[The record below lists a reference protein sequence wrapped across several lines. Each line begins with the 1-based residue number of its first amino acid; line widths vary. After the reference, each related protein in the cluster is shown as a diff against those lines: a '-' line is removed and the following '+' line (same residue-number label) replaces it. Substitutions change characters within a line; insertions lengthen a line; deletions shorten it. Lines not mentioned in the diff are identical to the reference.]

1 MKKKVKL
8 ELKKYQPNELIVGM
22 YRFSKQKNILYS
34 IDDND
39 IEFMLD
45 QIENGKNIDM
55 NFVHPYLISNDE
67 VVATPD
73 QIGLT
78 YDVEYE
84 TISGGE
90 LKDIQLW
97 ELQEIINNDFTC
109 SVEMVDEFSHPELF
123 QHVGWGDGLPIPRFV
138 NDKIVILKN

>member
-8 ELKKYQPNELIVGM
+8 ELRKYHSNELINGI
-22 YRFSKQKNILYS
+22 YQFCEQTNILSSVNEVIEYLTS
-34 IDDND
+34 I
-39 IEFMLD
+39 
-45 QIENGKNIDM
+45 
-55 NFVHPYLISNDE
+55 NFVQPYLVSGNE
-67 VVATPD
+67 VLATPE